1 MFWGFGLS
9 GCFTDR
15 LKTRSGFHPKVLFL
29 QGRPCSCIDSG
40 QLSSPNTIKT
50 CSWGEIAFWMTAPMV
65 ARKRRVH
72 ALLVILTLS
81 TLSWSVLAA
90 IAFAVWTIFLG

>member
-1 MFWGFGLS
+1 
-9 GCFTDR
+9 
-15 LKTRSGFHPKVLFL
+15 
-29 QGRPCSCIDSG
+29 
-40 QLSSPNTIKT
+40 
-50 CSWGEIAFWMTAPMV
+50 MTAPMV